1 MIKYIDT
8 LDNPEVAVFA
18 TLTEAQL
25 RNRLDPDK
33 GIFIA
38 ESPKVIRVAL
48 DAGLEPLALLCEER
62 HIEGDAADIIAR
74 CPAMTVIPVL
84 ASCLRRS
91 QAIHLPVE
99 CFAPCVVPWRLRSTK
114 WCATHG
120 VWL

>member
-8 LDNPEVAVFA
+8 LDNQEVAVFA

-62 HIEGDAADIIAR
+62 HIGGDAADIIAR
-74 CPAMTVIPVL
+74 CPGVPVYTGQRELL
-84 ASCLRRS
+84 ASLTGYTLTR
-91 QAIHLPVE
+91 
-99 CFAPCVVPWRLRSTK
+99 
-114 WCATHG
+114 G
-120 VWL
+120 VL